1 MTLDEAIEHAEQT
14 ARSCEGECSE
24 DHRQLSE
31 WLKELRRLRKIWN
44 TVRADARAANL
55 ESEQLK
61 SENASLR
68 GAAMGLGELCDQL
81 KEENAKLRELVRD
94 LHKALFTLDIDHCQ
108 ACQRDSING
117 PCTKFMVRGS
127 DECSIEEDM
136 RELGIE
142 VDE

>member
-1 MTLDEAIEHAEQT
+1 MSILGQT
-14 ARSCEGECSE
+14 GAKACKECGE
-24 DHRQLSE
+24 R
-31 WLKELRRLRKIWN
+31 
-44 TVRADARAANL
+44 ARAERDRL
-55 ESEQLK
+55 E
-61 SENASLR
+61 A
-68 GAAMGLGELCDQL
+68 
-81 KEENAKLRELVRD
+81 ENAKLRELVRD

-142 VDE
+142 VES